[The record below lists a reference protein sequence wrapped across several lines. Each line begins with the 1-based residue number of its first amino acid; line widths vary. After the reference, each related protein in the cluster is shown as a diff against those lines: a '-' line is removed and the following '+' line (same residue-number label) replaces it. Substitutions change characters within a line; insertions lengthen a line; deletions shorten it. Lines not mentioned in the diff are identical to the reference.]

1 MILLTKLWR
10 EILIVLLLCSTYGL
24 GKLYWQKP
32 KEIQVPVL
40 TEKLV
45 EVEKLVT
52 KTIIKQPDGTI
63 ITKEET
69 KEASKE
75 ASKQTAPAIVKL
87 NPYRYSVSMLVKFDY
102 SDNDKKRY
110 VIDVGARIAD
120 SPLVA
125 VLSYDITPRTFALG
139 VRYEF

>member
-24 GKLYWQKP
+24 GKLYWKKP

-52 KTIIKQPDGTI
+52 KTIIKQPDGTV
-63 ITKEET
+63 ITKEEIKDVT
-69 KEASKE
+69 KDQ
-75 ASKQTAPAIVKL
+75 SKQTAPAIVKL
-87 NPYRYSVSMLVKFDY
+87 NPYKYSVGVSIRDLDYKDFLVEAGIRFA
-102 SDNDKKRY
+102 ST
-110 VIDVGARIAD
+110 
-120 SPLVA
+120 PLVA
-125 VLSYDITPRTFALG
+125 TLGFDVKPRSFLLG
-139 VRYEF
+139 VRYDF